1 VACRLQ
7 SKTSEHSARLFT
19 YNHRSMTRTTKTANT
34 ANTAND
40 PAALLAAALQA
51 MAAQQPQTN
60 ASRRTAATRAET
72 LAQPLTTRDRAAL
85 ERMGWSGKLSSNKPA
100 EPKPRANVKPG
111 PNVKV
116 ATFADLTPERRA
128 SAQFWAGI
136 CSTLSRSNGRIWI
149 PEAAAVACQ
158 LSVKLDSPAQLAT
171 RLSALTGCT
180 VTRPADNAGWLHCEL
195 PGEMP
200 AANVWA
206 QLWVAHLQAF
216 SDLIAQE
223 SAD

>member
-1 VACRLQ
+1 
-7 SKTSEHSARLFT
+7 
-19 YNHRSMTRTTKTANT
+19 MTRTTKTA
-34 ANTAND
+34 AAAPAPKND

-111 PNVKV
+111 PSVKV
-116 ATFADLTPERRA
+116 ATFADLSPERQA
-128 SAQFWAGI
+128 SAQFWAGL
-136 CSTLSRSNGRIWI
+136 CSTLARSAGRVWL
-149 PEAAAVACQ
+149 PEAAAVASQ
-158 LSVKLDSPAQLAT
+158 LNVEITGPAQLAA

-180 VTRPADNAGWLHCEL
+180 VTRPADQAGWLVCEL

-200 AANVWA
+200 AAQVWA
-206 QLWVAHLQAF
+206 QLWNAHLTAF
-216 SDLIAQE
+216 GDLIAQE

>member
-1 VACRLQ
+1 
-7 SKTSEHSARLFT
+7 
-19 YNHRSMTRTTKTANT
+19 MTRTTKAATA
-34 ANTAND
+34 AAPQPAND

-51 MAAQQPQTN
+51 MAAAQPQTN
-60 ASRRTAATRAET
+60 ASRRTAATQRET
-72 LAQPLTTRDRAAL
+72 LAQPLTPRDKAAL
-85 ERMGWSGKLSSNKPA
+85 TRMGWLGKLSSNKPA

-111 PNVKV
+111 PSVKV
-116 ATFADLTPERRA
+116 ATFADLSPERQA

-136 CSTLSRSNGRIWI
+136 CSTLSRSAGRVWL
-149 PEAAAVACQ
+149 PEVAAVASQ
-158 LSVKLDSPAQLAT
+158 LNVEITGPAQLAA

-180 VTRPADNAGWLHCEL
+180 VTRPADQAGWLICEL

-200 AANVWA
+200 AAQVWA
-206 QLWVAHLQAF
+206 QLWNAHLQAF

>member
-1 VACRLQ
+1 
-7 SKTSEHSARLFT
+7 
-19 YNHRSMTRTTKTANT
+19 MTRTTKTA
-34 ANTAND
+34 AAAPQPAND

-72 LAQPLTTRDRAAL
+72 LAQPLTARDKAAL
-85 ERMGWSGKLSSNKPA
+85 ERMGWSGKLSSAKPA
-100 EPKPRANVKPG
+100 EPKPRASMKPG

-116 ATFADLTPERRA
+116 ATFADLSPERQA

-136 CSTLSRSNGRIWI
+136 CSTLSRSAGRVWL
-149 PEAAAVACQ
+149 PEVAAVASQ

-171 RLSALTGCT
+171 RLSAITGCT
-180 VTRPADNAGWLHCEL
+180 VTRPADQAGWLVCDL

-200 AANVWA
+200 AAQLWA
-206 QLWVAHLQAF
+206 QLWASHLQAF
-216 SDLIAQE
+216 SDLIAAE
-223 SAD
+223 GSVD